1 MFRLKYLT
9 LIFSAMLSSQVLAV
23 EEHNAEP
30 KIPQVLTDSI
40 NQKLNQ
46 DHEVRISQH
55 EKDNRDKICREYF
68 NSDSFL
74 RVTHDNAVSFVISNF
89 LKSVYSYYTDQLSI
103 RENIEK
109 AYAYVLSATPA
120 VAKLNEFFLIRSKAK
135 TFHYQK
141 VDVVEIKKI
150 NEADLEYEAHLKV
163 TGKDIKELSDYVDL
177 EKLVPSDLYVKIHLI
192 KSPIINNNYN
202 ISENSDII
210 LVDNKRSKN
219 PFSLWV
225 EDFSIITKK

>member
-1 MFRLKYLT
+1 MFRLKSLT
-9 LIFSAMLSSQVLAV
+9 IILLALFSFQTFAIDES
-23 EEHNAEP
+23 NEP
-30 KIPQVLTDSI
+30 KIPQALTDSI
-40 NQKLNQ
+40 KQKLNQ
-46 DHEVRISQH
+46 DHELKIEHQEQV
-55 EKDNRDKICREYF
+55 NRDKICRDYF

-74 RVTHDNAVSFVISNF
+74 RVTHDSAVSFVITNF
-89 LKSVYSYYTDQLSI
+89 LQSVYSYYTDQLAI

-109 AYAYVLSATPA
+109 AYTYVLSATPA

-141 VDVVEIKKI
+141 VSVVEIKKVS
-150 NEADLEYEAHLKV
+150 EADLEYEAHLKV

>member
-1 MFRLKYLT
+1 MFRLKSLT
-9 LIFSAMLSSQVLAV
+9 IILLALFSFQAFAIDES
-23 EEHNAEP
+23 NEP
-30 KIPQVLTDSI
+30 KIPQALTDSI
-40 NQKLNQ
+40 KQKLNQ
-46 DHEVRISQH
+46 DHELKVEHQ
-55 EKDNRDKICREYF
+55 EQVNRDKICRDYF

-74 RVTHDNAVSFVISNF
+74 RVTHDSAVSFVITNF
-89 LKSVYSYYTDQLSI
+89 LQSVYSYYTDQLAI

-109 AYAYVLSATPA
+109 AYTYVLSATPA

-141 VDVVEIKKI
+141 VSVVEIKKVS
-150 NEADLEYEAHLKV
+150 EADLEYEAHLKV